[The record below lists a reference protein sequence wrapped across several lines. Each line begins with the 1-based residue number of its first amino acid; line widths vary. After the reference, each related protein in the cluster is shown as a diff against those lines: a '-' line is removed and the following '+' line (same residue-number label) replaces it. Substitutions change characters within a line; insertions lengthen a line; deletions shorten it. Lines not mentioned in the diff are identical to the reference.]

1 MAFPMARTFEAY
13 IQPDTAHAINL
24 HYNSTGAYNVIQ
36 RFLAREG
43 LGPS

>member
-24 HYNSTGAYNVIQ
+24 HYNSTGTYNVIQ
-36 RFLAREG
+36 RFLTCEG